1 MHRCNVY
8 VSVDRHSLAHRCPNV
23 VSSQKYISYISLWVS
38 FVDIFVDKFFGA
50 FIILLCVGK
59 QVLTAKF
66 AGTSSRSVQP
76 DYTES

>member
-1 MHRCNVY
+1 MFCIF
-8 VSVDRHSLAHRCPNV
+8 VDYFL
-23 VSSQKYISYISLWVS
+23 S

>member
-23 VSSQKYISYISLWVS
+23 VS

-66 AGTSSRSVQP
+66 AGTSSRSVQTIQNLSKLSKAE
-76 DYTES
+76 DCM